1 MPDQHHQVLAL
12 LGEAPQRFQR
22 LGHVVL
28 QRLHRRAHPFDL
40 SRQPERGDGDGRRHP
55 QERQRDDGERDG
67 DGRSDPLGAGADL
80 EQCECLQIHGVLP
93 EVADGRTATKCRRR
107 GPSRKTT
114 ASDTHRNPLAPLD
127 VPTGPRQLWPC
138 LHAFSCAAVVRCAG
152 TVRPAGNKN
161 AALPILAATVL
172 ADGPVELD
180 NIPRIRDVETMLALL
195 VDLGASAEWIGPN
208 LVRVDARGVKPKPL
222 DPGLCAKIRASILL
236 AGPLLAR
243 FGTVT
248 LPPPGGDVIG
258 RRRVDTHFLALE
270 QLGASVMVGDRYELE
285 AKGLQGADI
294 FLDEPSVTGTENALM
309 AAVAAKGRTVLRNAA
324 CEPHVQDLARA
335 LVAMG
340 AQIEGIGSNIY
351 TIEGGRPLGGASY
364 AIGPDHIEIG
374 SFIGLAAVTN
384 GDITIDP
391 VRPEDLRSTLL
402 GFERLGI
409 RPRVEGNRL
418 TVGPDQ
424 ERRIRPD
431 LGGHVPKLEDGP
443 WPAFPADV
451 MSTTIVTA
459 TQCSGMILVFE
470 KMFESRLFFVDKLIG
485 MGARIV
491 LCDPH
496 RAVISGPSALKGG
509 IVESPDIRA
518 GMAMVLAALA
528 AEGASTIH
536 NVGQIERGYERIDE
550 RLRALG
556 AEIERVDG

>member
-1 MPDQHHQVLAL
+1 MP
-12 LGEAPQRFQR
+12 PRF
-22 LGHVVL
+22 LV
-28 QRLHRRAHPFDL
+28 
-40 SRQPERGDGDGRRHP
+40 RGGR
-55 QERQRDDGERDG
+55 
-67 DGRSDPLGAGADL
+67 PL
-80 EQCECLQIHGVLP
+80 
-93 EVADGRTATKCRRR
+93 R
-107 GPSRKTT
+107 GSI
-114 ASDTHRNPLAPLD
+114 
-127 VPTGPRQLWPC
+127 
-138 LHAFSCAAVVRCAG
+138 
-152 TVRPAGNKN
+152 RPAGNKN
-161 AALPILAATVL
+161 AALPILASTVL
-172 ADGPVELD
+172 ADGAMELD
-180 NIPRIRDVETMLALL
+180 NIPRIRDVETMLELL

-208 LVRVDARGVKPKPL
+208 LVRIDARQARPKPL
-222 DPGLCAKIRASILL
+222 DPRLCARIRASILL

-243 FGTVT
+243 FGSVT

-270 QLGASVMVGDRYELE
+270 QLGALVTVGDRYELE
-285 AKGLQGADI
+285 AKKGLTGADI

-309 AAVAAKGRTVLRNAA
+309 AAVAARGRTVLRNAA

-340 AQIEGIGSNIY
+340 ASIEGIGTNVY
-351 TIEGGRPLGGASY
+351 TIEGGRPLHGASY
-364 AIGPDHIEIG
+364 TIGPDHIEIG

-384 GDITIDP
+384 GAITIDP

-402 GFERLGI
+402 GFERIGI
-409 RPRVEGNRL
+409 RPRIDGHRL
-418 TVGPDQ
+418 TVDADQ
-424 ERRIRPD
+424 ERRVRPD

-451 MSTTIVTA
+451 MSTTIVSA
-459 TQCSGMILVFE
+459 TQCSGMLLVFE

-496 RAVISGPSALKGG
+496 RAVISGPSPLKGG

-518 GMAMVLAALA
+518 GMAMLLAALA
-528 AEGASTIH
+528 AEGPSTIH

-556 AEIERVDG
+556 ADIERRDD

>member
-1 MPDQHHQVLAL
+1 MP
-12 LGEAPQRFQR
+12 PRF
-22 LGHVVL
+22 LV
-28 QRLHRRAHPFDL
+28 
-40 SRQPERGDGDGRRHP
+40 RGG
-55 QERQRDDGERDG
+55 
-67 DGRSDPLGAGADL
+67 
-80 EQCECLQIHGVLP
+80 
-93 EVADGRTATKCRRR
+93 
-107 GPSRKTT
+107 
-114 ASDTHRNPLAPLD
+114 APL
-127 VPTGPRQLWPC
+127 R
-138 LHAFSCAAVVRCAG
+138 G

-172 ADGPVELD
+172 ADGPMELD
-180 NIPRIRDVETMLALL
+180 NIPRIRDVETMLGLL
-195 VDLGASAEWIGPN
+195 MDLGATAEWTGPN
-208 LVRVDARGVKPKPL
+208 TVRVDARQVRPKPL
-222 DPGLCAKIRASILL
+222 DPGLCTKIRASILL

-248 LPPPGGDVIG
+248 MPPPGGDVIG

-285 AKGLQGADI
+285 TKGLVGADI

-309 AAVAAKGRTVLRNAA
+309 AAVLAKGRTTLRNAA
-324 CEPHVQDLARA
+324 CEPHVQDLART

-340 AQIEGIGSNIY
+340 AQIEGIGSNVYIVD
-351 TIEGGRPLGGASY
+351 GGHPLSGAHY

-384 GDITIDP
+384 GEITIDP
-391 VRPEDLRSTLL
+391 VRAEDLRSTLL

-409 RPRVEGNRL
+409 RPRVNGTKL
-418 TVGPDQ
+418 TVGADQ

-509 IVESPDIRA
+509 TVESPDIRA
-518 GMAMVLAALA
+518 GMAMLLASLA
-528 AEGASTIH
+528 AEGASVIH

-556 AEIERVDG
+556 ADIERVE

>member
-1 MPDQHHQVLAL
+1 
-12 LGEAPQRFQR
+12 
-22 LGHVVL
+22 
-28 QRLHRRAHPFDL
+28 
-40 SRQPERGDGDGRRHP
+40 
-55 QERQRDDGERDG
+55 
-67 DGRSDPLGAGADL
+67 
-80 EQCECLQIHGVLP
+80 
-93 EVADGRTATKCRRR
+93 
-107 GPSRKTT
+107 
-114 ASDTHRNPLAPLD
+114 
-127 VPTGPRQLWPC
+127 
-138 LHAFSCAAVVRCAG
+138 
-152 TVRPAGNKN
+152 
-161 AALPILAATVL
+161 
-172 ADGPVELD
+172 
-180 NIPRIRDVETMLALL
+180 
-195 VDLGASAEWIGPN
+195 
-208 LVRVDARGVKPKPL
+208 
-222 DPGLCAKIRASILL
+222 
-236 AGPLLAR
+236 
-243 FGTVT
+243 
-248 LPPPGGDVIG
+248 
-258 RRRVDTHFLALE
+258 
-270 QLGASVMVGDRYELE
+270 MVGDRYELE
-285 AKGLQGADI
+285 TKGLAGADI

-309 AAVAAKGRTVLRNAA
+309 AAVLAKGRTTLRNAA
-324 CEPHVQDLARA
+324 CEPHVQDLARC

-340 AQIEGIGSNIY
+340 AQIEGIGSNVY
-351 TIEGGRPLGGASY
+351 VVEGGRPLSGASY

-384 GDITIDP
+384 GEITIDP

-409 RPRVEGNRL
+409 RPRVDGSRL
-418 TVGPDQ
+418 TVSADQ

-509 IVESPDIRA
+509 TVESPDIRA
-518 GMAMVLAALA
+518 GMAMLLASLA

-556 AEIERVDG
+556 ADIERVEG

>member
-1 MPDQHHQVLAL
+1 MP
-12 LGEAPQRFQR
+12 PRF
-22 LGHVVL
+22 LVHG
-28 QRLHRRAHPFDL
+28 
-40 SRQPERGDGDGRRHP
+40 GR
-55 QERQRDDGERDG
+55 
-67 DGRSDPLGAGADL
+67 PL
-80 EQCECLQIHGVLP
+80 
-93 EVADGRTATKCRRR
+93 K
-107 GPSRKTT
+107 
-114 ASDTHRNPLAPLD
+114 
-127 VPTGPRQLWPC
+127 
-138 LHAFSCAAVVRCAG
+138 G

-172 ADGPVELD
+172 ADGPVDLE
-180 NIPRIRDVETMLALL
+180 NIPRIRDVETMLSLL
-195 VDLGASAEWIGPN
+195 QDLGATAEWTGVN
-208 LVRVDARGVKPKPL
+208 SVRVDARNIKIKPL
-222 DPGLCAKIRASILL
+222 DPALCAKIRASILL

-243 FGTVT
+243 FGNVT

-285 AKGLQGADI
+285 AKELRGDDI

-309 AAVAAKGRTVLRNAA
+309 AAVMAKGRTILRNAA

-340 AQIEGIGSNIY
+340 AEISGIGSNIY
-351 TIEGGRPLGGASY
+351 TIEGGRPLTGTTY
-364 AIGPDHIEIG
+364 TIGPDHIEIG

-384 GDITIDP
+384 GDVTIEP
-391 VRPEDLRSTLL
+391 VRSEDLRSTIL

-409 RPRVEGNRL
+409 RPRVEGTRL
-418 TVGPDQ
+418 SVSPGQ

-459 TQCSGMILVFE
+459 TQCSGMLLVFE

-496 RAVISGPSALKGG
+496 RAIVSGPTQLRGSN
-509 IVESPDIRA
+509 VESPDIRA
-518 GMAMVLAALA
+518 GMAMLIAALC
-528 AEGASTIH
+528 AEGESTIN

-550 RLRALG
+550 RLNALG
-556 AEIERVDG
+556 ANIKRVEDRRTESKPRAKAR

>member
-1 MPDQHHQVLAL
+1 MP
-12 LGEAPQRFQR
+12 PRF
-22 LGHVVL
+22 LV
-28 QRLHRRAHPFDL
+28 
-40 SRQPERGDGDGRRHP
+40 RGGR
-55 QERQRDDGERDG
+55 
-67 DGRSDPLGAGADL
+67 PL
-80 EQCECLQIHGVLP
+80 
-93 EVADGRTATKCRRR
+93 R
-107 GPSRKTT
+107 GSI
-114 ASDTHRNPLAPLD
+114 
-127 VPTGPRQLWPC
+127 
-138 LHAFSCAAVVRCAG
+138 
-152 TVRPAGNKN
+152 RPAGNKN
-161 AALPILAATVL
+161 AALPILASTVL
-172 ADGPVELD
+172 ADGPMELD

-195 VDLGASAEWIGPN
+195 ADLGASIEWTGPN
-208 LVRVDARGVKPKPL
+208 LVRVDARAVRPKPL
-222 DPGLCAKIRASILL
+222 DPQLCARIRASILL

-270 QLGASVMVGDRYELE
+270 QLGASVTVGDRYELE
-285 AKGLQGADI
+285 AKKGLQGNDI

-340 AQIEGIGSNIY
+340 ARIDGIGSNVY
-351 TIEGGRPLGGASY
+351 VIEGGLPLGGASY

-384 GDITIDP
+384 GEITIDP
-391 VRPEDLRSTLL
+391 VRPDDLRSTLL

-409 RPRVEGNRL
+409 RPRVDGNHL
-418 TVGPDQ
+418 TVDADQ

-459 TQCSGMILVFE
+459 TQCAGMILVFE

-509 IVESPDIRA
+509 TVESPDIRA
-518 GMAMVLAALA
+518 GMAMLLAALA
-528 AEGASTIH
+528 AEGRSTIY

-556 AEIERVDG
+556 AEIERVDE